1 MNELIK
7 DNEIKMNHVELCE
20 LINILRKEEGSRK
33 ELRTCDFLSKIKK
46 EVETMKTLGLEGER
60 NFSSTS
66 YKDKQ
71 GKERPT
77 FIMNRDGIL
86 QIASSESVY
95 VRAKIIE
102 YINALENKL
111 KEQQLELNKK
121 QQLQLAILNGD
132 DMTKITALKE
142 YETYLTQP
150 LLDKIEND
158 KPLVNFA
165 ETISQTADSIS
176 IGDFAKLV
184 KDENIKMGR
193 NKLFEWLRDN
203 KYLMKGNIPYQK
215 YIDNNYFEL
224 IEYSYKT
231 PYGEKLTTKT
241 LITGLGQIKIIEKL
255 RRELNGAKELQ
266 EEMKRECNCGEDVP
280 DYEDK

>member
-20 LINILRKEEGSRK
+20 LINILRKEEGNRK

-86 QIASSESVY
+86 QIASSESIY

-111 KEQQLELNKK
+111 KEQQLGLNKK

-132 DMTKITALKE
+132 EMTKITALKE
-142 YETYLTQP
+142 YEEVITKP

-184 KDENIKMGR
+184 KDEGIKMGR
-193 NKLFEWLRDN
+193 NKLFKWLRNN
-203 KYLMKGNIPYQK
+203 KYLMESNVPYQK

-255 RRELNGAKELQ
+255 RKELVN
-266 EEMKRECNCGEDVP
+266 K
-280 DYEDK
+280 

>member
-1 MNELIK
+1 MNELVK

-20 LINILRKEEGSRK
+20 LINILRKEEGNRK
-33 ELRTCDFLSKIKK
+33 ELLSKNLLVKIRK
-46 EVETMKTLGLEGER
+46 EVDTMKTLDLNTEL
-60 NFSSTS
+60 NFKPSE
-66 YKDKQ
+66 YRDKS
-71 GKERPT
+71 GKSNPT

-102 YINALENKL
+102 YINALEDKL
-111 KEQQLELNKK
+111 KELQLELNKK

-142 YETYLTQP
+142 YEIYLTQP

-158 KPLVNFA
+158 KPLVDFA

-184 KDENIKMGR
+184 KDEGIKMGR

-203 KYLMKGNIPYQK
+203 KYLMKNNVPYQK

-255 RRELNGAKELQ
+255 RKELI
-266 EEMKRECNCGEDVP
+266 N
-280 DYEDK
+280 

>member
-1 MNELIK
+1 MNELVK

-20 LINILRKEEGSRK
+20 LINILRKEEGNRK
-33 ELRTCDFLSKIKK
+33 ELLSKNLLVKIRK
-46 EVETMKTLGLEGER
+46 EVDTMKTLDLNTEL
-60 NFSSTS
+60 NFKPSE
-66 YKDKQ
+66 YRDKS
-71 GKERPT
+71 GKSNPT

-102 YINALENKL
+102 YINALEDKL
-111 KEQQLELNKK
+111 KELQLELNKK

-142 YETYLTQP
+142 YEIYLTQP

-158 KPLVNFA
+158 KPLVDFA

-184 KDENIKMGR
+184 KDEGIKMGR

-203 KYLMKGNIPYQK
+203 KYLMKNNVPYQK

-255 RRELNGAKELQ
+255 RKELV
-266 EEMKRECNCGEDVP
+266 N
-280 DYEDK
+280 